1 MQLRLPALWTQGV
14 KVRRR
19 AHSSRK
25 RKIYHKIQSFSASLK
40 SFWVVSC
47 TPVHSYIKPKLPRSS
62 EESVEL
68 RVALNQTYWTL
79 TCAWLNVLMQFK
91 SALKHLKIFETLNKE
106 LPSSFFLLH
115 LFTATF
121 HLWFSEEL
129 EEGIEER
136 HLRLNDSSWPEYND
150 SQMAANFT
158 ARTLHRIRVVRVQTH
173 ESDDNMML
181 GGVLLMEEESGEE
194 NRNGLM
200 LNSINIKNSWEKR
213 VWSIKISRQRRK
225 CRRVG
230 WMWPWG
236 WLT

>member
-1 MQLRLPALWTQGV
+1 M
-14 KVRRR
+14 
-19 AHSSRK
+19 HSSSQLHKAEASTFFWRVCWATCSSKSNLLNTHLCVAK
-25 RKIYHKIQSFSASLK
+25 RSHAIQKRFKASK
-40 SFWVVSC
+40 NIWN
-47 TPVHSYIKPKLPRSS
+47 TQQGTT
-62 EESVEL
+62 EL
-68 RVALNQTYWTL
+68 L
-79 TCAWLNVLMQFK
+79 
-91 SALKHLKIFETLNKE
+91 
-106 LPSSFFLLH
+106 FLLH